1 MNKLKLLK
9 ENTIKWM
16 EHIGV
21 VMRVIAFG
29 TLSIMGPDTPFLY
42 MWIWNTID
50 AAILTYA
57 AWERD
62 NKAYLI
68 LNIFWMIVGFVGIVI
83 GIAVLQFSLGDLA
96 TQVGFSFS
104 E

>member
-1 MNKLKLLK
+1 MTKLKLLDEK
-9 ENTIKWM
+9 WIKCM

-29 TLSIMGPDTPFLY
+29 TLSIMGPDTPFLA

-50 AAILTYA
+50 AIILTYA

-62 NKAYLI
+62 NKAYMI
-68 LNIFWMIVGFVGIVI
+68 LNTFWCIVGLVGIYTSI
-83 GIAVLQFSLGDLA
+83 YGNGISH
-96 TQVGFSFS
+96 
-104 E
+104 

>member
-1 MNKLKLLK
+1 MKLKLLK
-9 ENTIKWM
+9 ENWVKLL
-16 EHIGV
+16 ENIGV
-21 VMRVIAFG
+21 VMRIIAFG

-50 AAILTYA
+50 AIILTYA

-68 LNIFWMIVGFVGIVI
+68 LNIFWMFVGII
-83 GIAVLQFSLGDLA
+83 GIYTSIFGNGISH
-96 TQVGFSFS
+96 
-104 E
+104 